1 MARWGYLVAAATAF
15 VGLANGVALA
25 QVDYTNWNPAL
36 TGNQLWQVDGNW
48 SPATF
53 PDDPGRV
60 DSDAMTILNVV
71 GANVSVGLGSNLN
84 LSVGESDVTVAV
96 IKLGGTSG
104 PVTTTISAGT
114 GGRLVMENNE
124 QNYVVPSPTPG
135 LPDDVTPSYNYSN
148 ALIVSGGVAGSTNVI
163 TAPILIR
170 DVLEVGSYD
179 TDLTTNDLTISGPIL
194 FENTDRTT
202 VLSMKAAGHTLTIT
216 GNQVVDNLYPATT
229 GANPPDFAFNE
240 STSSAGTLLL
250 QGNFS
255 GTGGVQ
261 IGPRTGGSGA
271 QYILSGDNS
280 GLTGGF
286 SLGRG
291 DFHLMSN
298 NALGTTGSIKQ
309 NSNTGQLGVN
319 LYSDND
325 TRVISAPV
333 QLAQFVT
340 IKGENSIT
348 FSGTVAQTNS
358 RGWVNLLPAGKTLFL
373 TGTQAADDQSP
384 ADTNPIPAGDTIY
397 MFDGSGKTVVTGLLK
412 DHLRDDLPENANAQR
427 SFGIRGTGA
436 VYLQGSTQAVP
447 KLSTYRGFTYVQGG
461 NLHLGTGAD
470 LGSSQKIKSTGGAIG
485 LDNGTA
491 TGPDTGLLL
500 GKLNNRAQVVLSPQG
515 DIVRTDDY
523 ATGGL
528 MLAASES
535 SANLNFTTTLANA
548 ADMTVAAPEQGMSY
562 TGTVTPANS
571 TYRFGGGSGVITL
584 PNANQLTGGNSLVVM
599 NGHDFGDRQGLGGV
613 RITANNN
620 YTGTTLIRGRNM
632 TTNQDAAAVNAGVV
646 GAGDYN
652 GTTLTVTSLANGG
665 SASGIGSST
674 NAAANLHI
682 QGGTLRYEGAA
693 TSTDRLFTIG
703 TRGATL
709 DASGTGALTF
719 SNTGAL
725 TIDTAEARLG
735 KVNGFA
741 FSFQAGVTAA
751 STSVAY
757 GIADTSDI
765 VPGMQIA
772 NQYLTESGTDTDTVI
787 TVTGVPSP
795 NRVSF
800 SDPINLFAG
809 SGTPSNI
816 TFIDV
821 ERTFTLT
828 GNNSGNNTLRPIIA
842 DSATN
847 VVNVAKTGSGKWIL
861 DAVNTYSGDT
871 SVEAGILSITKSYLS
886 DTADVMIDSGAIFDL
901 SFVGSDTIGAL
912 FLDGASQGLGTY
924 GSLASAATF
933 KSSYFTGTG
942 ILNVTELVLTAI
954 PGDYNND
961 GIVNAADYTV
971 YRDNVG
977 QPGGTLV
984 NDPAGGVV
992 GAAQYTQ
999 WATNYGATEPPASL
1013 SVSVPEPTAL
1023 LLAGI
1028 AAAGLLSLRKAA

>member
-25 QVDYTNWNPAL
+25 QVDYANWNPAL

-53 PDDPGRV
+53 PDDPDRV
-60 DSDAMTILNVV
+60 DANDMDIQNVV

-96 IKLGGTSG
+96 LKVGGTSG
-104 PVTTTISAGT
+104 PVTTTISAGV

-124 QNYVVPSPTPG
+124 NNYVIPSMTPG
-135 LPDDVTPSYNYSN
+135 VPDDVTPSYNFSN
-148 ALIVSGGVAGSTNVI
+148 ALIVSAGVAGSTNVI
-163 TAPILIR
+163 NAPILIS
-170 DVLEVGSYD
+170 DTLDIGSYED
-179 TDLTTNDLTISGPIL
+179 DVTTNDLTISGPIHV
-194 FENTDRTT
+194 ENATATT
-202 VLSMKAAGHTLTIT
+202 NLNMKQAGHTLTIS
-216 GNQVVDNLYPATT
+216 GNQTITDVYTAAT
-229 GANPPDFAFNE
+229 ANPIDFAINA
-240 STSSAGTLLL
+240 SSNSAGTVRL
-250 QGNFS
+250 QGNLS
-255 GTGGVQ
+255 GNGSVQ

-271 QYILSGDNS
+271 QYILTSNNS

-291 DFHLMSN
+291 DFHLLSN
-298 NALGTTGSIKQ
+298 NALGTTGTIKQ
-309 NSNTGQLGVN
+309 NNNTGTLGVN
-319 LYSDND
+319 LFSDND

-348 FSGTVAQTNS
+348 FSGNVAQTNS
-358 RGWVNLLPAGKTLFL
+358 RGWINLLPAGKTLTL
-373 TGTQAADDQSP
+373 SGTQAADDQSP

-397 MFDGSGKTVVTGLLK
+397 MFDGSGKTVVTGLMK

-427 SFGIRGTGA
+427 SFGVRGTGA
-436 VYLQGSTQAVP
+436 VYWQGSIQAVP
-447 KLSTYRGFTYVQGG
+447 KISTYRGFTYMQGG
-461 NLHLGTGAD
+461 NLHLGTVAD
-470 LGSSQKIKSTGGAIG
+470 LGATQRIKSTGGAIG
-485 LDNGTA
+485 LDNGTV
-491 TGPDTGLLL
+491 TGPDTATLMS
-500 GKLNNRAQVVLSPQG
+500 KLNNRAQVVLSPQG

-584 PNANQLTGGNSLVVM
+584 PNTNQLTGANGLVVM
-599 NGHDFGDRQGLGGV
+599 NGHDFGDKQGRGGV
-613 RITANNN
+613 RITGNNN
-620 YTGTTLIRGRNM
+620 YTGTTMIRGRTM
-632 TTNQDAAAVNAGVV
+632 STIETAAANNSGVPAG
-646 GAGDYN
+646 GEYH

-665 SASGIGSST
+665 AASGIGSST

-741 FSFQAGVTAA
+741 FSFSAGISAA

-772 NQYLTESGTDTDTVI
+772 NQYLTESATDSDTVI

-795 NRVSF
+795 NRVAF

-809 SGTPSNI
+809 SSTPSNI

-828 GNNSGNNTLRPIIA
+828 GSNTGNNTLRPIIA

-861 DAVNTYSGDT
+861 DAVNTYTGDT
-871 SVEAGILSITKSYLS
+871 SVESGTLSITKSYLS

-912 FLDGASQGLGTY
+912 FLDGASQPLGTY
-924 GSLASAATF
+924 GSLASSATF
-933 KSSYFTGTG
+933 KSSYFTGIG

-999 WATNYGATEPPASL
+999 WANNYGATEPPASL

-1028 AAAGLLSLRKAA
+1028 AAAGFLSRRKAA

>member
-1 MARWGYLVAAATAF
+1 MARWGYLVAAATVF

-53 PDDPGRV
+53 PNDPGRV
-60 DSDAMTILNVV
+60 DGNNMVILNVV

-96 IKLGGTSG
+96 LKVGGTAG
-104 PVTTTISAGT
+104 PVSTTISAGV

-124 QNYVVPSPTPG
+124 NNYVVPTTPG
-135 LPDDVTPSYNYSN
+135 QPDNVTPSYNFSN

-170 DVLEVGSYD
+170 DVLEVGSYL
-179 TDLTTNDLTISGPIL
+179 TDITTNDLTISGPIHV
-194 FENTDRTT
+194 ENTTATT
-202 VLSMKAAGHTLTIT
+202 VLSMKQAGRTLTIN
-216 GNQVVDNLYPATT
+216 GNQTITDVYTAAT
-229 GANPPDFAFNE
+229 ANPIDFAINA
-240 STSSAGTLLL
+240 STNSAGTVRL
-250 QGNFS
+250 QGNLS
-255 GTGGVQ
+255 GNGSVQ
-261 IGPRTGGSGA
+261 IGPRTGGTGA
-271 QYILSGDNS
+271 QYILSSDNS

-291 DFHLMSN
+291 DFHLLNN
-298 NALGTTGSIKQ
+298 NALGTTGTIKQ

-325 TRVISAPV
+325 SRVISAPV
-333 QLAQFVT
+333 QLAQFAT
-340 IKGENSIT
+340 IKGENSLT
-348 FSGTVAQTNS
+348 FSGNVAQTNS
-358 RGWVNLLPAGKTLFL
+358 RGWINLLPAGKTLTL
-373 TGTQAADDQSP
+373 SGTQAADDQSP

-397 MFDGSGKTVVTGLLK
+397 MFDGSGKTVVTGLMK
-412 DHLRDDLPENANAQR
+412 DHLRDDLAENANAQR
-427 SFGIRGTGA
+427 SFGVRGTGA
-436 VYLQGSTQAVP
+436 VYWQGSLGG
-447 KLSTYRGFTYVQGG
+447 KFSSYRGFTYVQGG

-470 LGSSQKIKSTGGAIG
+470 LGASQKIKSTGGAIG
-485 LDNGTA
+485 LDNGTV
-491 TGPDTGLLL
+491 TGPDTATLMS
-500 GKLNNRAQVVLSPQG
+500 KLNNLAQVVLSPQG

-548 ADMTVAAPEQGMSY
+548 ADMTVAAPEQGMTF

-584 PNANQLTGGNSLVVM
+584 PNTNQLTGANGLVVM
-599 NGHDFGDRQGLGGV
+599 NGHDFGANQGRGGV
-613 RITANNN
+613 RITGNNN
-620 YTGTTLIRGRNM
+620 YTGTTMIRGRTM
-632 TTNQDAAAVNAGVV
+632 STIETAAANNSGVPAG
-646 GAGDYN
+646 GEYH

-665 SASGIGSST
+665 AASSIGSSS
-674 NAAANLHI
+674 NAGANLHI

-693 TSTDRLFTIG
+693 TTTDRLFTIG

-735 KVNGFA
+735 KINGFA
-741 FSFQAGVTAA
+741 FSFSAGISAA

-772 NQYLTESGTDTDTVI
+772 NQYLTESPTDNDTVI

-795 NRVSF
+795 NRVAF

-809 SGTPSNI
+809 SSTPSNI

-828 GNNSGNNTLRPIIA
+828 GSNTGNNTLRPIIA

-861 DAVNTYSGDT
+861 DAVNTYTGDT
-871 SVEAGILSITKSYLS
+871 SVEAGVLSITKSYLS
-886 DTADVMIDSGAIFDL
+886 DTADVMISSGAIFDL

-912 FLDGASQGLGTY
+912 FLGGASQPLGTY
-924 GSLASAATF
+924 GSLASSATY

-977 QPGGTLV
+977 QPAGTLV
-984 NDPAGGVV
+984 NDPAGGTV

-999 WATNYGATEPPASL
+999 WSSNYGRTAPPASL

-1023 LLAGI
+1023 LMASI
-1028 AAAGLLSLRKAA
+1028 AAVGFLSRRKAA

>member
-1 MARWGYLVAAATAF
+1 MARWGYLVVAATAF

-25 QVDYTNWNPAL
+25 QVDYANWNPAL

-53 PDDPGRV
+53 PNDPDRV
-60 DSDAMTILNVV
+60 DANDMDIQNVV

-96 IKLGGTSG
+96 LKVGGTSG
-104 PVTTTISAGT
+104 PVTTTISAGV

-124 QNYVVPSPTPG
+124 NNYVIPSMTPG
-135 LPDDVTPSYNYSN
+135 VPDDVTPSYNFGN
-148 ALIVSGGVAGSTNVI
+148 ALIVSAGVAGSTNVVNAPLVI
-163 TAPILIR
+163 T
-170 DVLEVGSYD
+170 DVLDVGSYL
-179 TDLTTNDLTISGPIL
+179 TDVTTNDLTISGPIVV
-194 FENTDRTT
+194 ENTTSTT
-202 VLSMKAAGHTLTIT
+202 ALNLKAAGRTLTVT
-216 GNQVVDNLYPATT
+216 GNQTVNDVFTAVT
-229 GANPPDFAFNE
+229 GNPRDFAFNQ
-240 STSSAGTLLL
+240 SPDSAGTLLL
-250 QGNFS
+250 QANFS
-255 GTGGVQ
+255 GTGSMQ
-261 IGPRTGGSGA
+261 IGPRTGGGSSSVV
-271 QYILSGDNS
+271 ISGDNGS
-280 GLTGGF
+280 LNGGI

-291 DFHLMSN
+291 AYLLASDT
-298 NALGTTGSIKQ
+298 ALGSPTTGSFRQ
-309 NSNTGQLGVN
+309 NNNTGTLGVN
-319 LYSDND
+319 LSSDSDARNI
-325 TRVISAPV
+325 TAPV

-340 IKGENSIT
+340 VRGEHSLT
-348 FSGTVAQTNS
+348 FSGSVAQTNS
-358 RGWVNLLPAGKTLFL
+358 RGWINLLPTGKTLTL
-373 TGTQAADDQSP
+373 SGTQAADDQSP

-397 MFDGSGKTVVTGLLK
+397 MFDGSGKTVVTGLMK

-427 SFGIRGTGA
+427 SFGVRGTGA
-436 VYLQGSTQAVP
+436 VYWQGSLGG
-447 KLSTYRGFTYVQGG
+447 KFSSYRGFTYMQGG

-470 LGSSQKIKSTGGAIG
+470 LGASQKIKSTGGAIG

-491 TGPDTGLLL
+491 TGPDTAVFLT
-500 GKLNNRAQVVLSPQG
+500 KLNSRAQVVLSPQG

-528 MLAASES
+528 MLAVSES

-548 ADMTVAAPEQGMSY
+548 ADMTVAAPEQGMTY

-584 PNANQLTGGNSLVVM
+584 PNTNQLTGANGLVVM
-599 NGHDFGDRQGLGGV
+599 NGHDFGDKQGRGGV
-613 RITANNN
+613 RITGNNN
-620 YTGTTLIRGRNM
+620 YTGTTMIRGRTM
-632 TTNQDAAAVNAGVV
+632 STIETAAANNSGVPAG
-646 GAGDYN
+646 GEFH

-665 SASGIGSST
+665 SASGIGSSS

-682 QGGTLRYEGAA
+682 QGGTLRYEGPA

-725 TIDTAEARLG
+725 TIDTAEARMG

-741 FSFQAGVTAA
+741 FSFSAGISAA

-772 NQYLTESGTDTDTVI
+772 NQYLTESGTDSDTVI

-795 NRVSF
+795 NRVAF

-809 SGTPSNI
+809 SSTPSNI

-871 SVEAGILSITKSYLS
+871 SVEAGVLSITKSYLS
-886 DTADVMIDSGAIFDL
+886 NTADVMIDSGAIFDL

-924 GSLASAATF
+924 GSLASSATF

-942 ILNVTELVLTAI
+942 ILNVTEQVLTTI

-999 WATNYGATEPPASL
+999 WANNYGATEPPASL

-1028 AAAGLLSLRKAA
+1028 AAAGFLSRRKAA

>member
-25 QVDYTNWNPAL
+25 QVDYANWNPAL
-36 TGNQLWQVDGNW
+36 TGNQLWQVNGNW
-48 SPATF
+48 TPATF
-53 PDDPGRV
+53 PNEPGRV
-60 DSDAMTILNVV
+60 DSDPMVISNVT

-96 IKLGGTSG
+96 LKVGGTSV
-104 PVTTTISAGT
+104 PVTTTITAGV

-124 QNYVVPSPTPG
+124 SNYVVPTTPG
-135 LPDDVTPSYNYSN
+135 QPDNVTPSYNFSN

-170 DVLEVGSYD
+170 DVLEVGSYG

-202 VLSMKAAGHTLTIT
+202 VLSMKAAGRTLAIT
-216 GNQVVDNLYPATT
+216 ANQIVDNLYPATT

-255 GTGGVQ
+255 GTGGIQ

-280 GLTGGF
+280 GLAGGF
-286 SLGRG
+286 SIGRG
-291 DFHLMSN
+291 DFHLLSN
-298 NALGTTGSIKQ
+298 NALGTTGTIKQ

-325 TRVISAPV
+325 ARVISAPV

-340 IKGENSIT
+340 IKGENSLT
-348 FSGTVAQTNS
+348 FSGSVAQTNS
-358 RGWVNLLPAGKTLFL
+358 RGWINLLPAGKTLTL
-373 TGTQAADDQSP
+373 SGTQAADDQSP

-397 MFDGSGKTVVTGLLK
+397 MFDGSGKTVVTGLMK

-427 SFGIRGTGA
+427 SFGVRGTGA
-436 VYLQGSTQAVP
+436 VYWQGSLGG
-447 KLSTYRGFTYVQGG
+447 KFSSYRGFTYMQGG
-461 NLHLGTGAD
+461 NLHLGTVAD
-470 LGSSQKIKSTGGAIG
+470 LGATQKIKSTGGAIG

-491 TGPDTGLLL
+491 TGPETAVFLT
-500 GKLNNRAQVVLSPQG
+500 KLNSLAQVVLSPQG

-548 ADMTVAAPEQGMSY
+548 ADMTVAAPEQGMTY

-584 PNANQLTGGNSLVVM
+584 PNTNQLTGANGLVVM
-599 NGHDFGDRQGLGGV
+599 NGHDFGDNQGRGGV
-613 RITANNN
+613 RITGNNN
-620 YTGTTLIRGRNM
+620 YTGTTMIRGRTM
-632 TTNQDAAAVNAGVV
+632 STIETAAETNSGVPAG
-646 GAGDYN
+646 GEYH

-665 SASGIGSST
+665 SASGIGSSS

-725 TIDTAEARLG
+725 TIDTAEARMG

-741 FSFQAGVTAA
+741 FSFSAGISAA

-772 NQYLTESGTDTDTVI
+772 NQYLTESGTDSDTVI

-795 NRVSF
+795 NRVAF

-809 SGTPSNI
+809 SSTPSNI

-924 GSLASAATF
+924 GSLASSATF

-942 ILNVTELVLTAI
+942 ILNVTEQVLTAI

-971 YRDNVG
+971 YRDKVG

-999 WATNYGATEPPASL
+999 WANNYGATAPPASL
-1013 SVSVPEPTAL
+1013 SLSVPEPTAL
-1023 LLAGI
+1023 LLASI
-1028 AAAGLLSLRKAA
+1028 AAAGFLSRRKAA